1 MKIDVVE
8 RFSVASFIDDGAN
21 ASVLRNRISN
31 WLLVDMNLRGKAG
44 LATDDNSLTTVNST
58 SVPNVLIVGTES
70 GRILYFSLPTPTHSS
85 IATEDEILQT
95 NTGLTADSAVGA
107 VPNFRSIRPV
117 EISIPSIACHSAQ
130 ISALMVLWQTN
141 PPPAAPTSFGARH
154 PQDTMLIF
162 SGSLDRTI
170 KIWNFSDLSNS
181 TSGGSAV
188 GSSGSSTG
196 QTNVLAQTLCGHAG
210 AITQIVDGS
219 RDGQGSILSSSMD
232 GSIRVWVAQ
241 K

>member
-141 PPPAAPTSFGARH
+141 PPPA
-154 PQDTMLIF
+154 
-162 SGSLDRTI
+162 
-170 KIWNFSDLSNS
+170 
-181 TSGGSAV
+181 
-188 GSSGSSTG
+188 
-196 QTNVLAQTLCGHAG
+196 
-210 AITQIVDGS
+210 
-219 RDGQGSILSSSMD
+219 
-232 GSIRVWVAQ
+232 
-241 K
+241 